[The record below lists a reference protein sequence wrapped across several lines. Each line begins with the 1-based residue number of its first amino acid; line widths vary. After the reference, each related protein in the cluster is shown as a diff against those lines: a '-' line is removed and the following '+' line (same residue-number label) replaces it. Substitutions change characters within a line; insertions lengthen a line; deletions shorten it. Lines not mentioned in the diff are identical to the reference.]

1 MSGSR
6 VRAVVAATVQ
16 AVLVV
21 VLASS
26 IAQAGD
32 RSCCFPNGKCV
43 YPLSNSNCMD
53 AGGLFATEIGIMCA
67 EANCPQP
74 DAAAPVASPGML
86 LTIAGLLAVAGIYR
100 VRRN

>member
-1 MSGSR
+1 
-6 VRAVVAATVQ
+6 
-16 AVLVV
+16 
-21 VLASS
+21 
-26 IAQAGD
+26 
-32 RSCCFPNGKCV
+32 
-43 YPLSNSNCMD
+43 MD